1 ARSGFDEARTR
12 ERVAAQ
18 MTREERIERADL
30 VIENAA
36 TLDFLREQVKTAWQT
51 TRARSE

>member
-1 ARSGFDEARTR
+1 
-12 ERVAAQ
+12 